1 MTITSSNFQDLLRLW
16 TMSVTEERNNW
27 PSSKWKFV
35 ASEGKKRL
43 SALRFLSE
51 FFSSKI
57 KEKRQSRSHSSRR
70 NYLTNISALKV
81 DNISRECGM
90 CCTRQSRY
98 TGPTRQLPCPMVYR
112 PSRLTGMH
120 VNEPRLFEGGWVTF
134 CPFCMQNGALRV
146 KRRRAPRVA
155 SHGSLEKQ

>member
-1 MTITSSNFQDLLRLW
+1 MEIRRKWRKKAIKRSSIFIW
-16 TMSVTEERNNW
+16 I
-27 PSSKWKFV
+27 
-35 ASEGKKRL
+35 
-43 SALRFLSE
+43 
-51 FFSSKI
+51 FSSKI
-57 KEKRQSRSHSSRR
+57 KEERQSRSHSSRR
-70 NYLTNISALKV
+70 NYLTNTSALKV

-146 KRRRAPRVA
+146 KRRRVLPPTDPWKNNNLTRKFNYIYINTSRIKIVIL
-155 SHGSLEKQ
+155 HGIEVN

>member
-1 MTITSSNFQDLLRLW
+1 MTITSPSFFQLSRFAAI
-16 TMSVTEERNNW
+16 TNNERVTEERNNW
-27 PSSKWKFV
+27 PISKWKFV

-57 KEKRQSRSHSSRR
+57 KEERQSRSHSSRR
-70 NYLTNISALKV
+70 NYLTNISALKM

-98 TGPTRQLPCPMVYR
+98 TGPTRIPATSLPDGVQ
-112 PSRLTGMH
+112 TI
-120 VNEPRLFEGGWVTF
+120 
-134 CPFCMQNGALRV
+134 
-146 KRRRAPRVA
+146 APNRHA
-155 SHGSLEKQ
+155 CE